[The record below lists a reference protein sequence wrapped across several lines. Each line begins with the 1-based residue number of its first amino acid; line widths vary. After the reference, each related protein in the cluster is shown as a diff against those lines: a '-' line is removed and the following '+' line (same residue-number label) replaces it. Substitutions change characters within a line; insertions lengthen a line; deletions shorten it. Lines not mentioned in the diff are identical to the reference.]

1 MFLPCSLPQGALLP
15 QSAKTELRDPIVGV
29 APPMLVTLGWPEAS
43 LGLSPHSREQVRRK
57 VVKDAVSR
65 LDSHRP
71 GSTGVDFSSIAR
83 QLLCLRLKGGAPG
96 TCIVR
101 QALGLS
107 LALP

>member
-1 MFLPCSLPQGALLP
+1 
-15 QSAKTELRDPIVGV
+15 
-29 APPMLVTLGWPEAS
+29 MLVTLSWPEAS
-43 LGLSPHSREQVRRK
+43 LGLSPHSRECVRHR
-57 VVKDAVSR
+57 VVKDAVLR

-71 GSTGVDFSSIAR
+71 GSTGVDFSPIAR
-83 QLLCLRLKGGAPG
+83 QLLCLRLRGGGPG